1 MSIELITILI
11 FGSVVVGL
19 ALGLP
24 LAFALGGVAV
34 VFTFFLWG
42 PEALY
47 MVASR
52 TFGVMSAFILVAIP
66 LFIFM
71 ANVLERSGSAEDLYS
86 MMYHW
91 MGPLR
96 GGLAMGT
103 VVICTLFAAMAGI
116 SGAATVTMGLI
127 ALPSML
133 KRHYDKNI
141 AVGCIAAGGALGI
154 LIPPSVIMIIYA
166 LMAGVSVGKMFL
178 GGIFPGLILATLF
191 IVYIGIRCAFQ
202 RDLGPVVPPEER
214 VGWREKLISIR
225 AVIIPVLLVIG
236 VLGSIF
242 TGIASPSEA
251 AAIGATG
258 SLLSAA
264 IYRRLNWKMLK
275 EAWYRT
281 LKLNVMIMWIVVGAS
296 LFTAAYTAIGA
307 PELIK
312 TILMEMPGGRW
323 GILIGIQATFF
334 ILGMFLDPTGIV
346 LITTPIFVPIIKT
359 LGFDPIWFG
368 ILFVINMEM
377 AYLTPPFGFNLFYM
391 KGVAPKEVTMG
402 DIYRSIAPFV
412 LLQLTGLILVMIFPN
427 IITWLPNQMIRKV
440 A

>member
-133 KRHYDKNI
+133 KRHYNKNI

-236 VLGSIF
+236 GLGSIF

-391 KGVAPKEVTMG
+391 KGVVPKGITMV
-402 DIYRSIAPFV
+402 DIYRSIVPFV
-412 LLQLTGLILVMIFPN
+412 VLQLVGLIICMIFPQ
-427 IITWLPNQMIRKV
+427 IALVLPNIVFGR
-440 A
+440 

>member
-202 RDLGPVVPPEER
+202 RQLGPVVPPEER

-391 KGVAPKEVTMG
+391 KGVVPKGITMG
-402 DIYRSIAPFV
+402 DIYRSIVPFV
-412 LLQLTGLILVMIFPN
+412 VLQLVGLIICMIFPQ
-427 IITWLPNQMIRKV
+427 IALVLPNLIFGR
-440 A
+440 

>member
-133 KRHYDKNI
+133 KRHYNKNI

-312 TILMEMPGGRW
+312 AILMEMPGGPW

-391 KGVAPKEVTMG
+391 KGVVPKGITMG
-402 DIYRSIAPFV
+402 DIYRSIVPFV
-412 LLQLTGLILVMIFPN
+412 GLQLVGLIICMIFPQ
-427 IITWLPNQMIRKV
+427 IALVLPNLVFGR
-440 A
+440 

>member
-11 FGSVVVGL
+11 FGFVVVGL

-178 GGIFPGLILATLF
+178 GGIFPGLVLATLF
-191 IVYIGIRCAFQ
+191 IVYIGIRCAIQ

-391 KGVAPKEVTMG
+391 KGVVPKGITMG
-402 DIYRSIAPFV
+402 DIYRSIVPFV
-412 LLQLTGLILVMIFPN
+412 GLQLVGLIICMIFPQ
-427 IITWLPNQMIRKV
+427 IALVLPNLIFGR
-440 A
+440 

>member
-133 KRHYDKNI
+133 KRHYNKNI

-178 GGIFPGLILATLF
+178 GGIFPGLVLATLF
-191 IVYIGIRCAFQ
+191 IVYIGIRCAIQ

-391 KGVAPKEVTMG
+391 KGVVPKGITMG
-402 DIYRSIAPFV
+402 DIYRSIVPFV
-412 LLQLTGLILVMIFPN
+412 GLQLVGLIICMIFPQ
-427 IITWLPNQMIRKV
+427 IALVLPNLIFGR
-440 A
+440 